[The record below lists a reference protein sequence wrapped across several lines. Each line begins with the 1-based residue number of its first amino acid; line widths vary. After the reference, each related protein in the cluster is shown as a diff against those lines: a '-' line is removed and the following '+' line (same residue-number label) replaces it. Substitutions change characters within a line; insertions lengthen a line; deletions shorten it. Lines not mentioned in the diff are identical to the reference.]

1 MRNILASLVSSQVW
15 KIFAPLWD
23 LLLSPMS
30 AVSTRMSIMSFTL
43 TVAVFTLGFLPWR
56 CRHLLL
62 CGLWRM
68 EIFRSWHMALSP
80 GVAILH
86 FMGEVMGPG
95 GAVHSVKTGTI
106 CCDCLSAVRVA
117 NDLLWMISNGCRPIL
132 PKEHLDLWTWFLEG
146 ARGCIPFGVKVI
158 WIKGHVNWRKSF
170 GLQKVHAWFNHWADR
185 TAGAASH
192 WVAQLPVYRSF
203 VQRFFRQRRL
213 ARWVHEYQSCVAFVF
228 ASTDVVEVCPPV
240 EVTIKEGVGPF
251 FSVSEVC
258 LEDCAVSH
266 VGFASK
272 LVSWL
277 SNLKWYTGSVGR
289 EESDLSW
296 LELFWGFIHDTLV
309 LPPFRYGGRWVTL
322 DDDVAL
328 SFVLPS
334 LKVLFRTW
342 RCCVD
347 ALVRGGMQV
356 PWGPVPSVASV
367 SELGARFLCPGI
379 SGHVVL
385 PRAALVDL
393 SFQFA
398 KSRCLAD
405 LRIPSFF

>member
-1 MRNILASLVSSQVW
+1 M
-15 KIFAPLWD
+15 
-23 LLLSPMS
+23 
-30 AVSTRMSIMSFTL
+30 
-43 TVAVFTLGFLPWR
+43 
-56 CRHLLL
+56 
-62 CGLWRM
+62 
-68 EIFRSWHMALSP
+68 
-80 GVAILH
+80 
-86 FMGEVMGPG
+86 
-95 GAVHSVKTGTI
+95 
-106 CCDCLSAVRVA
+106 
-117 NDLLWMISNGCRPIL
+117 LWMISNGCRPVL

-146 ARGCIPFGVKVI
+146 ARGCIPFGVKVV
-158 WIKGHVNWRKSF
+158 WIKGHVNWPKSF

-192 WVAQLPVYRSF
+192 WVAQLPVYQSF

-213 ARWVHEYQSCVAFVF
+213 ARWVHEYQSRVAFVF
-228 ASTDVVEVCPPV
+228 ASKDVVEVCPPV

-322 DDDVAL
+322 DDDVAF

-347 ALVRGGMQV
+347 ALVRGGGCRCRGVRFRLLHQFLS
-356 PWGPVPSVASV
+356 WGRVFCALVFLVTLFCLVRRSLTCPFSLLG
-367 SELGARFLCPGI
+367 LGAWLIFGSL
-379 SGHVVL
+379 
-385 PRAALVDL
+385 L
-393 SFQFA
+393 SFSCFLWIPGPQKPA
-398 KSRCLAD
+398 CLVSG
-405 LRIPSFF
+405 LTS